1 MKQFNEGEAST
12 SPVVL
17 DARAFRDY
25 RVHVVPGAFLA
36 RPDGKVRF
44 RLREEIINARCPGAS
59 GAPPA

>member
-1 MKQFNEGEAST
+1 MKQFNESEVST

-36 RPDGKVRF
+36 RPDGKVCF
-44 RLREEIINARCPGAS
+44 RLGEKIIYGCCPGAS
-59 GAPPA
+59 GAPPV